1 MKILTVVGARP
12 QFVKAAPVSGALA
25 SVAREVV
32 VHTGQHYDPEMSE
45 VFFKELEMR
54 EPDYNLE
61 VGSGSHAAQTG
72 EMLQRLEPVMAEER
86 PDMVMVYGDT
96 NSTLAGA
103 LVAAKLQIPVAHVE
117 AGLRSFNRSMPE
129 EINRLVTDHLSSLL
143 FAPSP
148 TSERQ
153 LREEGIANGVY
164 VTGDVMYDAILHY
177 APVAGRVSRY
187 PGRLELEP
195 RGFYLCTIHRA
206 ENTDDGD
213 KLREIVSALNGLPLP
228 VVLPLHPRTRKKLD
242 EFEINAGGNVRI
254 VDPVGY
260 IDMLQLLQ
268 TSAAVLTDSGGL
280 QKEAYY
286 VGVPCITLRSETEW
300 TETVD
305 AGWNRL
311 VGYDEGKIIDA
322 VAAAGNQPSARP
334 ELYGD
339 GKAAAR
345 IAAILGD
352 GFRATEGVPAAAG
365 V

>member
-1 MKILTVVGARP
+1 MP
-12 QFVKAAPVSGALA
+12 
-25 SVAREVV
+25 VV
-32 VHTGQHYDPEMSE
+32 V
-45 VFFKELEMR
+45 
-54 EPDYNLE
+54 
-61 VGSGSHAAQTG
+61 
-72 EMLQRLEPVMAEER
+72 
-86 PDMVMVYGDT
+86 
-96 NSTLAGA
+96 
-103 LVAAKLQIPVAHVE
+103 
-117 AGLRSFNRSMPE
+117 
-129 EINRLVTDHLSSLL
+129 
-143 FAPSP
+143 
-148 TSERQ
+148 
-153 LREEGIANGVY
+153 
-164 VTGDVMYDAILHY
+164 
-177 APVAGRVSRY
+177 
-187 PGRLELEP
+187 
-195 RGFYLCTIHRA
+195 
-206 ENTDDGD
+206 
-213 KLREIVSALNGLPLP
+213 
-228 VVLPLHPRTRKKLD
+228 PLHPRTRKKLD

-345 IAAILGD
+345 IAAILGA